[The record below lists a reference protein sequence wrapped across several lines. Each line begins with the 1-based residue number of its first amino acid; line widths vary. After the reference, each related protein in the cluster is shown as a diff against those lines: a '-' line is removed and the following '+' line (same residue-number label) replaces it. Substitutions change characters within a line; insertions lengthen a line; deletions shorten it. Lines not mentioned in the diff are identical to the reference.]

1 MKVNEIPEK
10 IYLSYEPDDE
20 DDKDHIFIDY
30 MWHRHPFEGK
40 NLKSVEY
47 VRTDALIEKVKEWLD
62 TKDDKDYYT
71 IGYIK
76 NHFQELI
83 KEIGL

>member
-1 MKVNEIPEK
+1 MKAPKK
-10 IYLSYEPDDE
+10 IFVYIPDDDIVGTASTQKGFPHQFVTE
-20 DDKDHIFIDY
+20 EFI
-30 MWHRHPFEGK
+30 
-40 NLKSVEY
+40 
-47 VRTDALIEKVKEWLD
+47 RTDALIEKVKEWLD

-83 KEIGL
+83 KETGL